1 VLSGFRG
8 DQKRDEGEED
18 KEEEEEAAEE
28 GEEGSAE
35 EAEKRYNLRTVAD
48 LIEDMSRR
56 AVWKRQEKGA
66 ICVRWLIE
74 LRI

>member
-1 VLSGFRG
+1 
-8 DQKRDEGEED
+8 
-18 KEEEEEAAEE
+18 
-28 GEEGSAE
+28 
-35 EAEKRYNLRTVAD
+35 LRTVAD